1 MNIYQRINEIKKE
14 IKYIKKDTKVTGAG
28 SYNALSHDM
37 VTASTRELFVKH
49 GVVAIPSLKERVWTE
64 GKVKEDGKTGQ
75 GRYDAIYIV
84 KFINIEDP
92 NDNFSI
98 EVGAQ
103 GMDSQDK
110 AAGKT
115 ISMAKKIAVLKV
127 LDLESGDA
135 EESRI
140 KEDVDFDLE
149 FHSKLITEAEDR
161 DTAIKFYLEAKKIA
175 TDAKDSQGVKEIE
188 KIGASLKSKFPK
200 EQK

>member
-49 GVVAIPSLKERVWTE
+49 GVVSIPSLKEKTWTE
-64 GKVKEDGKTGQ
+64 GRDKGEGKTGQ
-75 GRYDAIYIV
+75 GRYDAVYTV

-92 NDNFSI
+92 ADCFSI

-110 AAGKT
+110 APGKT

-140 KEDVDFDLE
+140 KEDVEFDLE
-149 FHSKLITEAEDR
+149 FHSKLILEAEDR
-161 DTAIKFYLEAKKIA
+161 ETAVKFYLEAKKIA

-188 KIGASLKSKFPK
+188 KIGASLKTKFGK
-200 EQK
+200 A